1 MLQLLELLEK
11 ALAPLALL
19 AGILFAL
26 AQTAKILLTLAQT
39 DQVPRILKLPE
50 GMWQKAGRAFGSW
63 LWLALC
69 AALGY
74 AAWVSYVLH
83 LGPGR
88 GLLIISILIPGIVA
102 TGILGVVP
110 LDKPGA
116 PAPVEGDS
124 LGRVWLRG
132 AGHSGVR
139 ISRSGPDQD

>member
-26 AQTAKILLTLAQT
+26 AQTAKILLTLDQT

-63 LWLALC
+63 PWLASYKHSHSRDCGDRDSGGC
-69 AALGY
+69 APRQAR
-74 AAWVSYVLH
+74 S
-83 LGPGR
+83 
-88 GLLIISILIPGIVA
+88 
-102 TGILGVVP
+102 
-110 LDKPGA
+110 

-124 LGRVWLRG
+124 LGRAWLRG